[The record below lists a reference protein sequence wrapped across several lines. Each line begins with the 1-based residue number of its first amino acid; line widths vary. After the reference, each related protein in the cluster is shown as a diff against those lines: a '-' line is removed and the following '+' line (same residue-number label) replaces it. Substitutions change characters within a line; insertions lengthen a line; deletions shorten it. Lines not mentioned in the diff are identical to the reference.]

1 VAVLLYDGPIV
12 NDELQKITLKEFLLW
27 LLRRRRRFRI
37 TGNSM
42 LPRLKPGD
50 EVLLNL
56 RAYRLTPPRPGDIV
70 VLHHPFQPELQI
82 VKRIT
87 RTLENGRYHLEGDN
101 PAESS
106 DSRSFGPVRREQILG
121 RITSRF
127 G

>member
-1 VAVLLYDGPIV
+1 MVS
-12 NDELQKITLKEFLLW
+12 DELKEINLKEFMLW

-42 LPRLKPGD
+42 MPRLKPGD
-50 EVLLNL
+50 EVLLNP
-56 RAYRLTPPRPGDIV
+56 RAYRHTPPQPGHIV
-70 VLHHPFQPELQI
+70 VAYHPFRPELQV

-87 RTLENGRYHLEGDN
+87 QTLADGRYYLEGDN

-106 DSRSFGPVRREQILG
+106 DSRTFGPVRPDQILG
-121 RITSRF
+121 QITSRF